1 MPYYART
8 TVHNI
13 SDIKAIANGAGSH
26 FFDAATMR
34 FFQSRVLD
42 GVYAPDGHDAVEGSR
57 FFFVTS
63 ERYDDNPRHY
73 AVRVLTLLSVRDG
86 RPAVDISTLGDRH
99 ETAAQARKAAQF
111 ESDTLTYLEG

>member
-13 SDIKAIANGAGSH
+13 SDIRAITTGAGSH

-34 FFQSRVLD
+34 FFQSRVLE
-42 GVYAPDGHDAVEGSR
+42 GVYAPDGHDAVEGNR

-73 AVRVLTLLSVRDG
+73 AVRVLTLQSVRDD
-86 RPAVDISTLGDRH
+86 RPAVDISTLGGHYD
-99 ETAAQARKAAQF
+99 TAYQARKAAQF
-111 ESDTLTYLEG
+111 ESETLAYLEG